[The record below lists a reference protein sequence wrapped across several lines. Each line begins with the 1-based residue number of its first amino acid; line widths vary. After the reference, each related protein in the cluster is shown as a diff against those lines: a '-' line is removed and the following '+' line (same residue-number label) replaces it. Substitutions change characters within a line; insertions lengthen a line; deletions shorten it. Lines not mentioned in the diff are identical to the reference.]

1 MKSNKLNPFKKIF
14 SLLLLA
20 ISFTVKGQTKFMPE
34 KIFTKNIL
42 FKEGLSQCVI
52 TDIVQDKKG
61 FVWAATYDGLNR
73 FDGQNIKVFRHNPD
87 DDNSISSSR
96 IQKLDADEQNHLYM
110 LTNKGFRI
118 FDCSLEK
125 TIRPKTLS
133 TINPAWFCN
142 ESKNTIW
149 LYDLQKGLFLVDNS
163 RFHII
168 QSFPHLGNKL
178 SESIIDIY
186 KIKQHIYIISNLAEI
201 LDFNIQDNSFRVYK
215 KPKNDEQIY
224 THSGLDKFGNIFITS
239 IYSDLIYFEPLNKKF
254 SKSDL
259 YQLNNKLIAVSEI
272 VYNPL
277 ADVLFLTTYGQG
289 LFVFDYKI
297 NKLSQFKKNEM
308 PIRISNNYLISMTLN
323 KEGILFVGS
332 EGSGIDI
339 FDPYIKKF
347 STITTNDS
355 IKTNKL
361 KFVRKLV
368 EDNHNNLFIGTSG
381 NGIFKFNNN
390 TKSLEFINTN
400 KKNDPE
406 NFLIEMLCTDN
417 KLWLGYFGNG
427 IDVCDLQSFKTINK
441 FRIGKN
447 KNDISDGVI
456 WSMLDDQQGNVWIGT
471 KNGGLNKIDKKTL
484 VVTQFNH
491 VNYPM
496 FDQNGISTIKQ
507 LNSRTLLLGTTK
519 GLYSFDIITNECR
532 LLFNGIFK
540 KQDDYEISIKYIYID
555 KKSRLWLGT
564 DGNGIIV
571 LDKNYRHI
579 KNFNANNSLKNNVI
593 YAILPQNDSSIW
605 ISSNAGIANIIWNEK
620 TIYSTQNIK
629 VRNFDEINGLQS
641 NEFNTGAYCLLKN
654 GDIAFG
660 GMNGFNIFNPKEIVN
675 IPILPEVYISELKVF
690 ENNFNNPK
698 SISYLDK
705 AFLKP
710 FENTISIEFNT
721 LGCSLPEKT
730 KYQYQLVGNDKDWIM
745 SGTRNYVSYTN
756 LKSGDYEFRVRA
768 SNYDGEWNEKYTSLK
783 IQIATPFYKTWW
795 FILCSMIGI
804 FTIIYSIY
812 RNKIKINKEKEAL
825 RILYNKE
832 LAQLELK
839 ALRAQI
845 NPHFLFNS
853 LNSIN
858 NFILKNDTKKASRY
872 LIKFSQL
879 VRSIL
884 NHSTTSLIS
893 LEEELQTIELYMHIE
908 GMRFNDQFSYKIN
921 INSSI
926 NTSSISIPSLLL
938 QPYVENAIWH
948 GLLHKEG
955 EKKITISIDKINE
968 NAISI
973 EINDNGIGRKRVQ
986 EIKNLSQKGKS
997 FGMQIGEDRLKLIKQ
1012 TTGQMAQVEVVDS
1025 YDEHNIG
1032 NGTTIKIII
1041 PAKIFNNN
1049 EG

>member
-1 MKSNKLNPFKKIF
+1 MNPFKKLF
-14 SLLLLA
+14 LLLLLA
-20 ISFTVKGQTKFMPE
+20 FTFTNGGQAKFKPE

-61 FVWAATYDGLNR
+61 FVWAASYDGLNR

-87 DDNSISSSR
+87 DENTISSSR
-96 IQKLDADEQNHLYM
+96 IEKLDADEQNHLYM
-110 LTNKGFRI
+110 ITNKGFRI

-125 TIRPKTLS
+125 TIRPKGLS
-133 TINPAWFCN
+133 SIHAAWFCN
-142 ESKNTIW
+142 ESKNSIW

-163 RFHII
+163 RFNVIK
-168 QSFPHLGNKL
+168 SFPNLGNKL

-186 KIKQHIYIISNLAEI
+186 KVKNHIYIISNLAEI
-201 LDFNIQDNSFRVYK
+201 LDYNITENSFQIYK
-215 KPKNDEQIY
+215 KPKTDNQIY
-224 THSGLDKFGNIFITS
+224 TNSGLDKFGNIFITS
-239 IYSDLIYFEPLNKKF
+239 IYSDLIFFDPINKKF
-254 SKSDL
+254 SKSNL

-272 VYNPL
+272 IYNPM
-277 ADVLFLTTYGQG
+277 ADALVLTTYGQG
-289 LFVFDYKI
+289 LFVFDYAS
-297 NKLSQFKKNEM
+297 NKLLQFKKNEM
-308 PIRISNNYLISMTLN
+308 PIRISNNYLISMAIN

-355 IKTNKL
+355 IKFNNL

-368 EDNHNNLFIGTSG
+368 EDNQNNLFIGTSG
-381 NGIFKFNNN
+381 NGVFKFNNT

-400 KKNDPE
+400 KKIDPD

-427 IDVCDLQSFKTINK
+427 IDVCDINSFATIHK
-441 FRIGKN
+441 FRSGKN
-447 KNDISDGVI
+447 KNNISDGVI
-456 WSMLDDQQGNVWIGT
+456 WSMLDDQQGNIWIGT
-471 KNGGLNKIDKKTL
+471 KNGGLNKIDKKSFA
-484 VVTQFNH
+484 VTQFDNI
-491 VNYPM
+491 NYPM
-496 FDQNGISTIKQ
+496 FDQNGVCTIKQ
-507 LNSRTLLLGTTK
+507 LNNRILLLGTTK
-519 GLYSFDIITNECR
+519 GLFSFDIITNKCT

-540 KQDDYEISIKYIYID
+540 KKDDYEVSIKYIHID
-555 KKSRLWLGT
+555 KKNRLWLGT

-571 LDKNYRHI
+571 LDKNYQFI

-593 YAILPQNDSSIW
+593 YSILPQNDTSFW
-605 ISSNAGIANIIWNEK
+605 ISSNAGVANIIWNEK
-620 TIYSTQNIK
+620 TLNSTENIK

-675 IPILPEVYISELKVF
+675 IPVLPEVYISELKVF
-690 ENNFNNPK
+690 ENNFNNQK
-698 SISYLDK
+698 SISYLDQ
-705 AFLKP
+705 AFLKS

-721 LGCSLPEKT
+721 LGFSLPEKT
-730 KYQYQLVGNDKDWIM
+730 KYQYQLIGNDKDWII

-756 LKSGDYEFRVRA
+756 LKSGDYEFRVKA
-768 SNYDGEWNEKYTSLK
+768 SNYDGEWNEKYTTLR
-783 IQIATPFYKTWW
+783 IHIATPFYKTWW
-795 FILCSMIGI
+795 FILCSVIVI
-804 FTIIYSIY
+804 FTTIYFIYSY
-812 RNKIKINKEKEAL
+812 KIKENKEKEAL

-872 LIKFSQL
+872 LVKFSQL

-884 NHSTTSLIS
+884 NHSSTSLIS
-893 LEEELQTIELYMHIE
+893 LEEELQTIELYMLIE

-955 EKKITISIDKINE
+955 EKKITISIEKINE
-968 NAISI
+968 HSISI

-986 EIKNLSQKGKS
+986 EINNLSQKGKS

-1012 TTGQMAQVEVVDS
+1012 STGQMAQVEVVDS

-1041 PAKIFNNN
+1041 PAKIFNSN